1 MFKTDKKQ
9 SGEMSLCA
17 LTVLD
22 SSIPGISFDEQG
34 ISNYAR
40 HAQWRL
46 KNEVFNGDD
55 AKKRLDIWLDR
66 IKSEGRDRDYDCIIG
81 LSGGVDSSYVAL
93 KVIELGL
100 RPLAIHLDNGW
111 NSNLAVSNIEKIV
124 KGLGIDLYTYVIDW
138 GEVRDLQRAYIKASL
153 LDLECVSDHAIN
165 TTLFRLAKKYRIR
178 HVIHGGNVVTESIL
192 PPAWGYDK
200 RDGLNLRSIHR
211 KYGKLALKT
220 YPSMLP
226 TELFYYLFVRKI
238 SAFPILNYLDYNKT
252 KAISELGYKFGW
264 VPYQRKHGENQFTRF
279 FQEYY
284 LPKKF
289 GIDKRIITFSAQVL
303 SGELTRESAMAE
315 MAKIPYSKESIDQD
329 INYISKKLDLSRDEF
344 DAIFKNK
351 NANFN
356 DYPSYF
362 NLLKFAKKS
371 MFYFLKILL
380 PNKPLFMYQYDSRNK
395 SKK

>member
-289 GIDKRIITFSAQVL
+289 GIDKRKAHL
-303 SGELTRESAMAE
+303 SSLILAGEISREDAILALTHPLYDKHEESQEINFVAKKLNFNPVELEDLIALPGRRHEDFLNAAWMFNQSSGFVQIARY
-315 MAKIPYSKESIDQD
+315 MAKGEFRFSRLKD
-329 INYISKKLDLSRDEF
+329 IW
-344 DAIFKNK
+344 
-351 NANFN
+351 NAG
-356 DYPSYF
+356 
-362 NLLKFAKKS
+362 
-371 MFYFLKILL
+371 I
-380 PNKPLFMYQYDSRNK
+380 
-395 SKK
+395 